1 MTVSYSY
8 TNLTVARW
16 YLLQIQLEKEAHMYA
31 SAISTILVLTADVKS
46 KRLNIAS
53 LAQILMQ
60 VLHETEVVHRQ
71 QGLWQQ

>member
-1 MTVSYSY
+1 
-8 TNLTVARW
+8 
-16 YLLQIQLEKEAHMYA
+16 MYA